1 MSEMTATRM
10 SLQLRLA
17 TLAALAGGWA
27 AAAYFLWTTTR
38 VPGGLH
44 LGGLPEQRLF
54 SAAFLRRAERY
65 ETFGYYLWGGQ
76 TLATLGVFALYA
88 WRGPRFARESAA
100 GPIGTGILLAM
111 LGFCLVWLVSVP
123 FTVLDLWWQRRYH
136 QSHEGYA
143 TVVLGGWLALGAEF
157 VFLSV
162 SVLIVVGLAKW
173 LPRAWWIPGAASF
186 VGLALLFTFV
196 SPYLVPDT
204 HPLRDERLQASARR
218 IAEREGV
225 HGVPVRVQ
233 DVDTKDPNAFTTGIG
248 PSRKVFLWSSLLDG
262 RFSSR
267 EIDVVLAH
275 EYGHQARNH
284 LLRGVAWYA
293 LFAFPGTFLIA
304 LAARRRGGMREPA
317 AMPLAVLVLVV
328 LSLAALPFQ
337 NAISR
342 HMEAEADWV
351 ALDTTRDPAAMESLF
366 RGFADTGLGDPSP
379 PTAAYLAFADHPTVM
394 QRIAMARDWR
404 ARNGAPT
411 RPRSRAA
418 TAGPR
423 AGSGSPL
430 GPTTSST
437 RPASRPAA
445 PS

>member
-17 TLAALAGGWA
+17 TLAMLAGGWA
-27 AAAYFLWTTTR
+27 AAAFFLWSTTK
-38 VPGGLH
+38 VPDGLR
-44 LGGLPEQRLF
+44 LSGLPEGRF
-54 SAAFLRRAERY
+54 FAAAFLHRAEHY
-65 ETFGYYLWGGQ
+65 ERFGYYLWFGQ
-76 TLATLGVFALYA
+76 TAATLIVFALYA

-143 TVVLGGWLALGAEF
+143 TVVLGGWFALGAEF

-173 LPRAWWIPGAASF
+173 LPRAWWIPGAAAF

-204 HPLRDERLQASARR
+204 HPLRDGRLQAAARR
-218 IAEREGV
+218 IADREGV

-233 DVDTKDPNAFTTGIG
+233 EVDTEDPNAFTTGIG
-248 PSRKVFLWSSLLDG
+248 SSRKVFLWSSLLDG
-262 RFSSR
+262 RFSNR

-304 LAARRRGGMREPA
+304 LAVRRRGGMREPA
-317 AMPLAVLVLVV
+317 AMPLAILVLVV
-328 LSLAALPFQ
+328 LSLASLPVQ

-351 ALDTTRDPAAMESLF
+351 ALDTTRDPGAMESLF
-366 RGFADTGLGDPSP
+366 RRFADTGLGDPSP
-379 PTAAYLAFADHPTVM
+379 PTAAYLAFSDHPTLM
-394 QRIAMARDWR
+394 QRIAMARAWKARHGPATGR
-404 ARNGAPT
+404 AG
-411 RPRSRAA
+411 RAA
-418 TAGPR
+418 PP
-423 AGSGSPL
+423 AGS
-430 GPTTSST
+430 
-437 RPASRPAA
+437 
-445 PS
+445 